1 MSLGGLLS
9 SRLLDGASVHRL
21 AKQRRHNGRPWSVAT
36 AWAGLAVLYGESADW
51 QGSSAMSRLRHR
63 LRRGADLYVRA
74 RGFTGLVTTLSL
86 VEESDGDVTVR
97 VVPDDAGYP

>member
-63 LRRGADLYVRA
+63 A
-74 RGFTGLVTTLSL
+74 RDFTGLVTTLSL